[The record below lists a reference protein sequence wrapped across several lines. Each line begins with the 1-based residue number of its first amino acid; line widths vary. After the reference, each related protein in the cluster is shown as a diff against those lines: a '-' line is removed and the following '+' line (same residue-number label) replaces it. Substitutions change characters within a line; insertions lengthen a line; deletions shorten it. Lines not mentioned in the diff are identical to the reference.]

1 MDDDRLAVLLH
12 QARQEGR
19 KSERKAI
26 VAYLRTKGTVV
37 SRVLGNAIEDCLH
50 YEDK

>member
-37 SRVLGNAIEDCLH
+37 SRVLGNAIEDGLH
-50 YEDK
+50 YDEQ